1 MSKKKRR
8 ARARAY
14 VSPAL
19 PQFETSSPILAMVA
33 TAFFAPHLTLDE
45 AAKLTK
51 RVR

>member
-1 MSKKKRR
+1 MSKKKRQLK
-8 ARARAY
+8 ARAY
-14 VSPAL
+14 VSLAM
-19 PQFETSSPILAMVA
+19 PQFETSSQILAMVA